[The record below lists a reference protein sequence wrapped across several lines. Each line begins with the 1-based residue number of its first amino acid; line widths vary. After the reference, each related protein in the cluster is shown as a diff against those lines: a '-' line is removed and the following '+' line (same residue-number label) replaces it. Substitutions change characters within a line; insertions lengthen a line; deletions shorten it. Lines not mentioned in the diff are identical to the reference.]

1 MGINIQKSGWK
12 VIMALLGILILSVTM
27 YYSTYLASELE
38 KKEVWQAELHALAVE
53 SFNDESNLDRDMPV
67 EDRILDLDL
76 EEEDINRR
84 IPVILEADNGDLSG
98 SFWGVEKDTNQVYL
112 KNK

>member
-1 MGINIQKSGWK
+1 M
-12 VIMALLGILILSVTM
+12 LILSVTM

-112 KNK
+112 KIKWLNFCLKGKNLK

>member
-1 MGINIQKSGWK
+1 
-12 VIMALLGILILSVTM
+12 MALLGMLILSVTM

-67 EDRILDLDL
+67 EDRILDLDHQ
-76 EEEDINRR
+76 I
-84 IPVILEADNGDLSG
+84 LSG
-98 SFWGVEKDTNQVYL
+98 VLVLGMSSC
-112 KNK
+112 NKIPDNSSA